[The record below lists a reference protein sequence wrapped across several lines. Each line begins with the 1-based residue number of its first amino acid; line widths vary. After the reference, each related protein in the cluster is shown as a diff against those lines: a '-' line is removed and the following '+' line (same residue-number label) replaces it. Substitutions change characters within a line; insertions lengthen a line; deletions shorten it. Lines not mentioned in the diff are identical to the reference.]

1 VQRDLPLDTRDD
13 SPSLGFCVIARW
25 VVIVLFWTVPLVS
38 HAACSL
44 KPYDAGFPF
53 SDAALEARD
62 AFFASLCD
70 ESFAELV
77 VDPDPRLKERFR
89 SPSHDGPLENP
100 EYPAKARRWNLKG
113 KTVVAYV
120 IETDGS
126 VEHVIVIQSSGYQ
139 LLDDAAVDSQ
149 RRTHFYTPGALD
161 GIPVRVLA
169 TRELLFVEPGHAVRV
184 SATLTDGFITTVG
197 AHLIDLCNRAD
208 FDTLYDE
215 LDEQGQRDT
224 SRLDLKRQF
233 RLYNGLYGLITAA
246 RFEGVLRETTSGGFK
261 VYELA
266 YALDLERPGAEN
278 VLLTVTVAEHP
289 FGPTV
294 RSFRIDRRMTIR
306 RRRPA
311 SATR

>member
-1 VQRDLPLDTRDD
+1 VQRDLPLETRDA
-13 SPSLGFCVIARW
+13 SRSLGLSVTARW
-25 VVIVLFWTVPLVS
+25 VIVALFCAVPVAGR
-38 HAACSL
+38 AACSL
-44 KPYDAGFPF
+44 KPYDIGFPF
-53 SDAALEARD
+53 SEAALKARD
-62 AFFASLCD
+62 AFYASLCD

-77 VDPDPRLKERFR
+77 LDPDPRLKERFR
-89 SPSHDGPLENP
+89 SASHDGPLENP

-149 RRTHFYTPGALD
+149 RRAHFYTPGALD
-161 GIPVRVLA
+161 GIPVRVVA

-184 SATLTDGFITTVG
+184 SATLTDGFIATVG

-215 LDEQGQRDT
+215 LDEPGQRDT
-224 SRLDLKRQF
+224 SRKDLKQQL
-233 RLYNGLYGLITAA
+233 RLYNGLYGLITTT
-246 RFEGVLRETTSGGFK
+246 RFEGVLRETTVDGSK

-289 FGPTV
+289 FGPRM